1 MARNTK
7 SYEVQMRRGVVE
19 LCILALLSKKACYAN
34 DIVQAMQQARMIVV
48 EGTIYPMLSR
58 LKNAGYLVYR
68 WEESKQGPPRKYYVL
83 SAHGVEYLK
92 ELLACWQETEQVV
105 NAILQGVADN
115 LSEEPIPRAS
125 ASAGKKDE

>member
-1 MARNTK
+1 MAAYSK

-34 DIVQAMQQARMIVV
+34 DIVLAMQQARMIVV
-48 EGTIYPMLSR
+48 EGTIYPLLSR
-58 LKNAGYLVYR
+58 LKNSGYLVYR

-83 SAHGVEYLK
+83 SESGVEYLK

-105 NAILQGVADN
+105 NTILDGV
-115 LSEEPIPRAS
+115 EECISDEPLPRATTPEE
-125 ASAGKKDE
+125 GKED